1 MIAHAIGIRGP
12 YQAIQPSSAP
22 NESLVIIIM
31 NLTVNSTTPVQVWR
45 QNRESRM
52 KPTRLT
58 YPEGTLP
65 AIFVDRARN
74 FKEP

>member
-1 MIAHAIGIRGP
+1 
-12 YQAIQPSSAP
+12 
-22 NESLVIIIM
+22 
-31 NLTVNSTTPVQVWR
+31 
-45 QNRESRM
+45 M

-74 FKEP
+74 FIEP